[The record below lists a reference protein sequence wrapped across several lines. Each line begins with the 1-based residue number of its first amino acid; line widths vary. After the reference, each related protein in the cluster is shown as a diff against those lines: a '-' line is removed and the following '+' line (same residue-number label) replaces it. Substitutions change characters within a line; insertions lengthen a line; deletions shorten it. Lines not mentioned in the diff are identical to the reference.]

1 MMSQTHDIVN
11 VAVTS
16 RFMHPAVYILILSQH
31 MLQFILSENHENI
44 SRNKE
49 ARAKALEFIVTPPN
63 IVSLIKIDWE
73 IRI

>member
-1 MMSQTHDIVN
+1 
-11 VAVTS
+11 
-16 RFMHPAVYILILSQH
+16 
-31 MLQFILSENHENI
+31 MLQFILSENHVNI

-49 ARAKALEFIVTPPN
+49 ARAKALKFIVTPRN